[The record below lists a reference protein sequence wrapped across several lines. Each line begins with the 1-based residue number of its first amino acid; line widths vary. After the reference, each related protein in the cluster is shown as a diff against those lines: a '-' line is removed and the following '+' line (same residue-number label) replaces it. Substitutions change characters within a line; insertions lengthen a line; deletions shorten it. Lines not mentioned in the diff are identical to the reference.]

1 MKDKKIERR
10 TITVDRLEIRADDE
24 GKTQKIVGHAAVFDT
39 FSEPIFG
46 MFVERIQPGAFK
58 RAIEEEQDV
67 RALVNH
73 DESAILGRTKSG
85 TLELREDDEGLAI
98 EIDPPDTSYAHDLIE
113 SIRRGDIDQMSFSFR
128 ATKELFSEGEGPNG
142 EDVRDLID
150 VDLFDVS
157 PVTFPAY
164 PDTDLAVRKHK
175 EWRDAHAAA
184 ADTDPDPE
192 EEEDGGA
199 TDDDPEGG
207 GGKAS
212 EPQKPDHA
220 REIGRARARQRQA
233 EAESY

>member
-10 TITVDRLEIRADDE
+10 TITVDRLEVRADGE
-24 GKTQKIVGHAAVFDT
+24 GETPKIVGHAAVFDT

-175 EWRDAHAAA
+175 EWRDARKA
-184 ADTDPDPE
+184 ADDLKEKIDVLELQIEVIEPE
-192 EEEDGGA
+192 E
-199 TDDDPEGG
+199 DPPEKDPPG
-207 GGKAS
+207 
-212 EPQKPDHA
+212 KPDHA
-220 REIGRARARQRQA
+220 IEVARARARQRQA